1 MSKNQEDMT
10 IKQSLEVLS
19 EKIDWF
25 SGEDFNIDQAVDKY
39 QEAVEFANDVI
50 ARLEDVQNKIDIIR
64 G

>member
-1 MSKNQEDMT
+1 MNKNQEDMT
-10 IKQSLEVLS
+10 IKQSLEALS